1 MCIQFCCDNN
11 NNNKVTLAAL
21 YTCTE
26 YSVFTMI
33 IIMITKEFYYIP
45 NSIHIYLIINYTY
58 IDNKIR
64 LIRWEIGREP
74 WGTLLPRRDCKASFE
89 PCLGPWDIERE
100 LRETLLPRWVCEAI
114 ARRDGREPWGTL
126 GALGNPDTIARW
138 KGALG
143 NPGRL
148 GEPWYHCEARW
159 KEPWAT
165 LGSWNGTLGHP
176 VTFAKRVSRRD
187 VREFLGNPWE
197 VGTGP

>member
-1 MCIQFCCDNN
+1 MCIQFCSDNN

-74 WGTLLPRRDCKASFE
+74 WGTLLPRRVCKASFE
-89 PCLGPWDIERE
+89 PCLGTWDIGRE
-100 LRETLLPRWVCEAI
+100 LRETLLPRRVCEARI
-114 ARRDGREPWGTL
+114 LSPRECPRESLPILRDTENPRECPRESLPFRRTL
-126 GALGNPDTIARW
+126 GTQGIAHGTVETLGTHGRAIDPWEVEAF
-138 KGALG
+138 G
-143 NPGRL
+143 NPGSL
-148 GEPWYHCEARW
+148 GELNLIPY
-159 KEPWAT
+159 T
-165 LGSWNGTLGHP
+165 
-176 VTFAKRVSRRD
+176 
-187 VREFLGNPWE
+187 
-197 VGTGP
+197 

>member
-21 YTCTE
+21 YICTE

-74 WGTLLPRRDCKASFE
+74 WGTLLPRRVCKASFE

-100 LRETLLPRWVCEAI
+100 LRETLLPRRVCEARI
-114 ARRDGREPWGTL
+114 LSPRECPRESLPILRDTENPRECPRESLPFRRTL
-126 GALGNPDTIARW
+126 GTQGIAH
-138 KGALG
+138 GTV
-143 NPGRL
+143 
-148 GEPWYHCEARW
+148 E
-159 KEPWAT
+159 T
-165 LGSWNGTLGHP
+165 LGTQGSAHG
-176 VTFAKRVSRRD
+176 RV
-187 VREFLGNPWE
+187 
-197 VGTGP
+197 

>member
-1 MCIQFCCDNN
+1 MCIQFCSDNN
-11 NNNKVTLAAL
+11 NNSKVTLAAL

-74 WGTLLPRRDCKASFE
+74 WGTLLPRRVCKASFE

-126 GALGNPDTIARW
+126 GALGNPDTIASEMRGEMGGSLW
-138 KGALG
+138 ECPREVLG
-143 NPGRL
+143 
-148 GEPWYHCEARW
+148 
-159 KEPWAT
+159 
-165 LGSWNGTLGHP
+165 
-176 VTFAKRVSRRD
+176 
-187 VREFLGNPWE
+187 FLVP
-197 VGTGP
+197 

>member
-1 MCIQFCCDNN
+1 MCIQFCSDNK

-74 WGTLLPRRDCKASFE
+74 WGTLLPRRVCKASFE
-89 PCLGPWDIERE
+89 PCLGPWDIGRE
-100 LRETLLPRWVCEAI
+100 LRETLLPRRVCEASFESI
-114 ARRDGREPWGTL
+114 ARRDGREPWGAL
-126 GALGNPDTIARW
+126 GALGNPDTISRQDERE
-138 KGALG
+138 LG
-143 NPGRL
+143 VP
-148 GEPWYHCEARW
+148 
-159 KEPWAT
+159 
-165 LGSWNGTLGHP
+165 
-176 VTFAKRVSRRD
+176 
-187 VREFLGNPWE
+187 
-197 VGTGP
+197 

>member
-1 MCIQFCCDNN
+1 MCIQFCSDNN

-64 LIRWEIGREP
+64 LIRWEIGRKP
-74 WGTLLPRRDCKASFE
+74 WGSQLPGRVCKASFE
-89 PCLGPWDIERE
+89 S
-100 LRETLLPRWVCEAI
+100 I

-126 GALGNPDTIARW
+126 GALGNPDTIASEMRGEMGGSLW
-138 KGALG
+138 EPWGPLGVPTGSSWFPSSLGA
-143 NPGRL
+143 RL
-148 GEPWYHCEARW
+148 GAVY
-159 KEPWAT
+159 
-165 LGSWNGTLGHP
+165 
-176 VTFAKRVSRRD
+176 
-187 VREFLGNPWE
+187 
-197 VGTGP
+197 

>member
-1 MCIQFCCDNN
+1 MCIQFCSDNN

-100 LRETLLPRWVCEAI
+100 LRETLLPRRVCEASFESI

-126 GALGNPDTIARW
+126 GAF
-138 KGALG
+138 
-143 NPGRL
+143 
-148 GEPWYHCEARW
+148 GEP
-159 KEPWAT
+159 
-165 LGSWNGTLGHP
+165 
-176 VTFAKRVSRRD
+176 
-187 VREFLGNPWE
+187 
-197 VGTGP
+197 